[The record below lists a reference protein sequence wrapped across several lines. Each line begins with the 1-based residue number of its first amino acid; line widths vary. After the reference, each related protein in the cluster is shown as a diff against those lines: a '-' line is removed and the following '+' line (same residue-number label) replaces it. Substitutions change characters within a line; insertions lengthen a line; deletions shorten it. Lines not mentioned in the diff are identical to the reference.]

1 MSKDKPAGFDSAES
15 KARRMINSPDKTR
28 ELAERA
34 DKKAQK
40 NRSRLVNFWIK
51 LTGFIRMTR
60 AWSNGEY
67 KNVSLKTMILVVAA
81 VLYFLNPFDLV
92 PDFIPFLGY
101 LDDATII
108 AFVANAITT
117 DIEKFRDWERLKK
130 S

>member
-1 MSKDKPAGFDSAES
+1 MSKNQPAGFESAES
-15 KARRMINSPDKTR
+15 KARRMINSPKKTR
-28 ELAERA
+28 DLADRA
-34 DKKAQK
+34 DRKAQK
-40 NRSRLVNFWIK
+40 NRSRLVNFWVK

-60 AWSNGEY
+60 AWSNGDY

-92 PDFIPFLGY
+92 PDFIPFFGY

-108 AFVANAITT
+108 AFVANTITK